1 MHFTLF
7 WYNYIERESWG
18 GQERKTPSTLPSNPR
33 QNCHYKAHHQ
43 KILSLF
49 PSSSYTYDSSSNST
63 CDPVLQQSSRHVW
76 TQLRAVFIPECS
88 HPISLRVITLDIFL
102 LITCSKDGIQRHF
115 AHPNTFSRAIKV
127 LFHSLLLSKRTRGH
141 RSLLWLW
148 RWRCKNMKIIHYSSS
163 P

>member
-1 MHFTLF
+1 MRWSGKENSLYFAVKPETKLSLQGSSP
-7 WYNYIERESWG
+7 E
-18 GQERKTPSTLPSNPR
+18 
-33 QNCHYKAHHQ
+33 

-141 RSLLWLW
+141 RSLLWL
-148 RWRCKNMKIIHYSSS
+148 
-163 P
+163 